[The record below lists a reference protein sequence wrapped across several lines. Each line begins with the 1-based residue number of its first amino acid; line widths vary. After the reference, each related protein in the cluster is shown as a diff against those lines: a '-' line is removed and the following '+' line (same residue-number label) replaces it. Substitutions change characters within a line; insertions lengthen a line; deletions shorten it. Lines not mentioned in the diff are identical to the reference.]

1 LLDDLDDEETRPV
14 KEALVKELRDQ
25 LEVFKTIIFSLK
37 GFNPTTLPEAQNHF
51 KVLKR
56 EIKRFQNRL
65 PIYARRLDLIFTISS
80 TPVTIVK
87 ADTGSGKSTQ
97 LVQYLVDAGLADRGL
112 FV

>member
-1 LLDDLDDEETRPV
+1 MLDDLDDEETRPV

>member
-1 LLDDLDDEETRPV
+1 LLDDLDDEETRPI
-14 KEALVKELRDQ
+14 KQALVKELRDQ
-25 LEVFKTIIFSLK
+25 LEVFNTIVFSLT
-37 GFNPTTLPEAQNHF
+37 GFNPTTLPEARNHF